1 MTAMQC
7 SCGFTELAD
16 EEITDHLLLAF
27 EPPDLRGNDG
37 LVHAEGKLLTC
48 LCGLTAPTAGELD
61 QHFLQAF
68 TPQHAIGQDG
78 QRHQASHLNAPEGVP
93 AS

>member
-16 EEITDHLLLAF
+16 EDITDHLLLAF

-37 LVHAEGKLLTC
+37 RVHAEGKLLTC
-48 LCGLTAPTAGELD
+48 LCGLTALTVGELD

-68 TPQHAIGQDG
+68 TPQHAIGRDG